1 MGRMGNPRRRRH
13 RRVFTMMLP
22 LAVGAAACGSGDD
35 VPETADESPAATLAS
50 CSVERHVVAFDY
62 FGTVS
67 VADADLGDWLKDVND
82 APDARPGVAEVAT
95 AYRERGYE
103 VLYITTAP
111 SIIDL
116 GGAPIGD
123 RIADWLTEK
132 GFPLGEGTT
141 LWVWDGNHTPMRG
154 ISGELDRLVS
164 EGAAIDAAYT
174 DNEDKALAFKSAVQ
188 SDRVYT
194 LGSGAATSGTT
205 PIANDDMVAHLADIE
220 ALDQVCQRP

>member
-1 MGRMGNPRRRRH
+1 MGNPRRRRH
-13 RRVFTMMLP
+13 RRVYTIMLP
-22 LAVGAAACGSGDD
+22 LVLGAAACGSGDD
-35 VPETADESPAATLAS
+35 VSDSADESPTTKLAS
-50 CSVERHVVAFDY
+50 CSAERHVVAFDY
-62 FGTVS
+62 FGTVT

-82 APDARPGVAEVAT
+82 SPDARPGVADVAA
-95 AYRERGYE
+95 AYRDRGYE

-116 GGAPIGD
+116 AGAPIGD
-123 RIADWLTEK
+123 RIADWLTET

-154 ISGELDRLVS
+154 ISAELDRLVG
-164 EGAAIDAAYT
+164 EGATIDAGYT

-194 LGSGAATSGTT
+194 LGSGASTSGTT
-205 PIANDDMVAHLADIE
+205 PVTNDDMVAHLADIE
-220 ALDQVCQRP
+220 ALAQVCQRP